1 MQDFLKAT
9 AENLPTFSYVLIIR
23 LTVSVAFGF
32 AVAWVY
38 KHTRPA
44 SDVGTSFPAT
54 LVLLAPMI
62 TMVTHVIGDSP
73 ARAFSLV
80 GALSIVRFRTVV
92 RDTQDTAFVIFTV
105 AVGMAMGATP
115 MQPWIAVTGIAIIG
129 AAAFLVRP
137 RTPSA
142 RLGAPLPYLV
152 RVRVGLGHDVEKLA
166 GGVFSTYMT
175 QRRIRSIETAKQG
188 ISIDVTYEV
197 ALKQDNAAAELV
209 GALNKLDGVQDV
221 QIERR
226 DVDEQE
232 T

>member
-1 MQDFLKAT
+1 MQDFLKTT
-9 AENLPTFSYVLIIR
+9 ADNLPPFTVGLIVR
-23 LTVSVAFGF
+23 LVAAVAFGF
-32 AVAWVY
+32 AVAWIY
-38 KHTRPA
+38 RHTRPA

-54 LVLLAPMI
+54 LVLLAPLI
-62 TMVTHVIGDSP
+62 TMVTTVIGDNT

-105 AVGMAMGATP
+105 AIGMAMGATP
-115 MQPWIAVTGIAIIG
+115 IQAWLALAGIIIVGG
-129 AAAFLVRP
+129 AAYLVRP

-166 GGVFSTYMT
+166 STVLSTYMA

-188 ISIDVTYEV
+188 ISIDVTYEA
-197 ALKQDNAAAELV
+197 ALKQDNAAVELV

-226 DVDEQE
+226 DLDQQE

>member
-1 MQDFLKAT
+1 MQDFLKTT
-9 AENLPTFSYVLIIR
+9 AENLPTFSFAVIVRLIAAA
-23 LTVSVAFGF
+23 AFGF
-32 AVAWVY
+32 GVAWIY
-38 KHTRPA
+38 RRTRPA

-54 LVLLAPMI
+54 LVLLAPLI
-62 TMVTHVIGDSP
+62 TMVTSVIGDST

-105 AVGMAMGATP
+105 GVGMAMGATP
-115 MQPWIAVTGIAIIG
+115 IQPWVAIAGMIIVG
-129 AAAFLVRP
+129 GAAFLLRP
-137 RTPSA
+137 RPSAA

-166 GGVFSTYMT
+166 SGVFSTYMT

-188 ISIDVTYEV
+188 ISIDVTYEA
-197 ALKQDNAAAELV
+197 ALKEDNAAAELV
-209 GALNKLDGVQDV
+209 ATLNKLDGVQDV

-226 DVDEQE
+226 DLDQE
-232 T
+232 ET

>member
-1 MQDFLKAT
+1 MSEFMKSIV
-9 AENLPTFSYVLIIR
+9 ENLPPFSFGLIGR
-23 LTVSVAFGF
+23 LVTAVAFGF
-32 AVAWVY
+32 GVSWVY
-38 KHTRPA
+38 RRTRPP
-44 SDVGTSFPAT
+44 SDVGQSFPAT

-62 TMVTHVIGDSP
+62 TMVTTVIGESQ

-105 AVGMAMGATP
+105 AVGMAMGSSP
-115 MQPWIAVTGIAIIG
+115 IQPWVAVAGIIIVG
-129 AAAFLVRP
+129 GAAFLVRP
-137 RTPSA
+137 RVASA

-152 RVRVGLGHDVEKLA
+152 RVRVGLGHDVEALA
-166 GGVFSTYMT
+166 SNVFATYMT

-188 ISIDVTYEV
+188 ISIDVTYEA

-209 GALNKLDGVQDV
+209 TALNKLDGVQDV